1 MLLINLLLKPI
12 HFFESQTCHLVE
24 SLTYHFKAGL
34 KQDVIVYNLGGVP
47 IEPIFTLSSSE
58 SELATE
64 SFLSEV
70 EVPTVLRLQ
79 DVSGSSDDGE
89 TTKVRTPLL
98 EVTLP
103 PDIRISKTGICCG
116 VSELDP
122 NLFANYLART
132 KQIKGIFERKTTS
145 LSTLLSFESD
155 LPDNPDQLLV
165 FLYSDKV
172 EIRNDIWQEH
182 IRNDPEWE
190 GDGFRNHRGI
200 YIA

>member
-1 MLLINLLLKPI
+1 M
-12 HFFESQTCHLVE
+12 
-24 SLTYHFKAGL
+24 
-34 KQDVIVYNLGGVP
+34 P
-47 IEPIFTLSSSE
+47 IEPILHFFESE

-70 EVPTVLRLQ
+70 EAGLKQRLQ

-89 TTKVRTPLL
+89 TTITLSSLL

-103 PDIRISKTGICCG
+103 PDIRISKTVPTVL

-122 NLFANYLART
+122 NLFANYLARKVRT
-132 KQIKGIFERKTTS
+132 PGIFERKTTS
-145 LSTLLSFESD
+145 LSTLLNCICCG
-155 LPDNPDQLLV
+155 PDNPDQLLV
-165 FLYSDKV
+165 FLYSDKAKQ
-172 EIRNDIWQEH
+172 IKDIWQEH

-190 GDGFRNHRGI
+190 GVESDLHRGI

>member
-1 MLLINLLLKPI
+1 M
-12 HFFESQTCHLVE
+12 
-24 SLTYHFKAGL
+24 
-34 KQDVIVYNLGGVP
+34 P
-47 IEPIFTLSSSE
+47 IEPILHFSSSE

-70 EVPTVLRLQ
+70 EAGLILRLQ

-89 TTKVRTPLL
+89 TTITLSPLL

-103 PDIRISKTGICCG
+103 PDIRISKTVPTGG

-122 NLFANYLART
+122 NLFANYLAR
-132 KQIKGIFERKTTS
+132 KVRIKGIFERKTTS
-145 LSTLLSFESD
+145 LSTLLSCICY

-165 FLYSDKV
+165 FLYSDKAKQ
-172 EIRNDIWQEH
+172 RNDIWQEH

-190 GDGFRNHRGI
+190 GVESGNHRGI

>member
-1 MLLINLLLKPI
+1 MLLINLLEPI
-12 HFFESQTCHLVE
+12 LHFFESQTCHLVE
-24 SLTYHFKAGL
+24 SLTYEVEAGL

-47 IEPIFTLSSSE
+47 IETTITLSSSE

-64 SFLSEV
+64 SFLSSKT
-70 EVPTVLRLQ
+70 VPTVLRLQ
-79 DVSGSSDDGE
+79 DVSGSSDDGLAR
-89 TTKVRTPLL
+89 KVRTPLL

-103 PDIRISKTGICCG
+103 PDIRILLSCICCG

-122 NLFANYLART
+122 NLFANYSDKA

-145 LSTLLSFESD
+145 LSTWEGVESD

-165 FLYSDKV
+165 FLYFRLL

-182 IRNDPEWE
+182 IRNDPETE
-190 GDGFRNHRGI
+190 EHGFRNHRGI